1 MSKLTHYKPFS
12 AFSLFDNELNN
23 FFNQLSNHRSDTK
36 WIPAVDVIEADD
48 HFELRAEIPG
58 VSQEDVK
65 IAIEDNVLTISGEK
79 NVETKDEDYNCHRI
93 ERSSGKFERSFQLP
107 KTVETDK
114 TQADYKAGILTISLP
129 KVEETK
135 PKEIEIKVG

>member
-12 AFSLFDNELNN
+12 AFSPFDNELGN
-23 FFNQLSNHRSDTK
+23 FFNQLSNRRSGTK
-36 WIPAVDVIEADD
+36 WMPAVDVIEAGD
-48 HFELRAEIPG
+48 HFELRAELPG

-65 IAIEDNVLTISGEK
+65 ISVEDNVLTISGEK
-79 NVETKDEDYNCHRI
+79 NVETEDGGHNYHYV
-93 ERSSGKFERSFQLP
+93 ERSGGKFERSFQLP

-114 TQADYKAGILTISLP
+114 TQAAYKEGMLTISLP
-129 KVEETK
+129 KVEEAK

>member
-1 MSKLTHYKPFS
+1 MSKLTQYKPFL

-23 FFNQLSNHRSDTK
+23 FFNHHSDTK
-36 WIPAVDVIEADD
+36 WMPAVDIIEANDC
-48 HFELRAEIPG
+48 FELRAEIPG

-79 NVETKDEDYNCHRI
+79 NVGTKDEDQNSHRI

-114 TQADYKAGILTISLP
+114 TQADYKAGILTVSLP

>member
-65 IAIEDNVLTISGEK
+65 IAIEDNVLTI
-79 NVETKDEDYNCHRI
+79 
-93 ERSSGKFERSFQLP
+93 L
-107 KTVETDK
+107 
-114 TQADYKAGILTISLP
+114 
-129 KVEETK
+129 
-135 PKEIEIKVG
+135 

>member
-1 MSKLTHYKPFS
+1 MSKLTQYKPFL

-23 FFNQLSNHRSDTK
+23 FFNHHSDTK
-36 WIPAVDVIEADD
+36 WMPAVDIIEANDC
-48 HFELRAEIPG
+48 FELRAEIPG

-79 NVETKDEDYNCHRI
+79 NVGTKDEDQNSHRI

-114 TQADYKAGILTISLP
+114 TQANYKAGILTVSLP

>member
-1 MSKLTHYKPFS
+1 MSKLTQYKPLS

-23 FFNQLSNHRSDTK
+23 FFNQLSNYRPGIK

-79 NVETKDEDYNCHRI
+79 HIETQDEGHNCHRV

-107 KTVETDK
+107 KTVETDQ
-114 TQADYKAGILTISLP
+114 TQADYKAGILTVSLP

-135 PKEIEIKVG
+135 PKEIEIKLG